1 MWDKIMTF
9 LREKRDI
16 VSYLVFGVL
25 TTLVNY
31 AIYLP
36 LYNFAHLSGGW
47 SNAIAWVG
55 AVIFAF
61 FTNKPFV
68 FRSHDWSGQSRPAG
82 SGKIRGLPAGVRSNG
97 NGPRLVA
104 GGYSWLERQ
113 HRQVGRQR
121 VRGHHQL
128 RGQ

>member
-31 AIYLP
+31 AFYLP

-68 FRSHDWSGQSRPAG
+68 FRSHDWSA
-82 SGKIRGLPAGVRSNG
+82 KVGLPAGVRSNG

-113 HRQVGRQR
+113 HCQVGRQR